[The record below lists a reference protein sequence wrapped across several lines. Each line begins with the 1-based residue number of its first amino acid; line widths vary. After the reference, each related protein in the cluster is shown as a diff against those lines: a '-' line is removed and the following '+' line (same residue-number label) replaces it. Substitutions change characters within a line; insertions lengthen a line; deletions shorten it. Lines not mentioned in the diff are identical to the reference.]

1 MRSSSTSFFLIEKD
15 MRVELTEPSIK
26 HVSNEV
32 LQRMIGFISNFSLSL
47 NSISGCDYLSTYSEG
62 IKRKFK
68 EESSA
73 SLIA

>member
-1 MRSSSTSFFLIEKD
+1 MRSSSTSFFLIEKE
-15 MRVELTEPSIK
+15 MRVELTDPSIR

-32 LQRMIGFISNFSLSL
+32 LHKMIGFIINFSLSL
-47 NSISGCDYLSTYSEG
+47 NSISGCDYLSTYSDG

-68 EESSA
+68 EASSA